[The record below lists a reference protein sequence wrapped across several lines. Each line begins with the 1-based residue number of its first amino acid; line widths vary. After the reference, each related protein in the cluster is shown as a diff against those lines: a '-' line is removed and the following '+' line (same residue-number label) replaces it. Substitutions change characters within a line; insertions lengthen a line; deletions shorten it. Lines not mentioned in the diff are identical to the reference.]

1 MNFWIFATNVWE
13 ALNNSW
19 TRILA
24 VSGGTLAVLAEGGF
38 IPDKYMK
45 GCLGAIAVLT
55 YWRGHVTAQTY
66 VQAKAVLASNPILP
80 AVPAPP
86 REPK

>member
-1 MNFWIFATNVWE
+1 MTFWDFATNIWD

-19 TRILA
+19 TRIIA
-24 VSGGTLAVLAEGGF
+24 VTGGTLAVLAEGGF
-38 IPDKYMK
+38 IPDKYTK

-66 VQAKAVLASNPILP
+66 VQAKAVLASNPPQP
-80 AVPAPP
+80 AQPAQ
-86 REPK
+86 PKA

>member
-1 MNFWIFATNVWE
+1 MTVWDFLTHMWD

-19 TRILA
+19 TRIIA

-66 VQAKAVLASNPILP
+66 VQAKAVLATNPSLP
-80 AVPAPP
+80 AVPAPSKVAP
-86 REPK
+86 